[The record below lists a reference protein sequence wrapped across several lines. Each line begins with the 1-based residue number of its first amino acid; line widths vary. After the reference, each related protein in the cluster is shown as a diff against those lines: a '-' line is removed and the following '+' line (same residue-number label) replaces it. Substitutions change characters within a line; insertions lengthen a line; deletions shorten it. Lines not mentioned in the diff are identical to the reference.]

1 MESTTNSSQS
11 CLICGG
17 TLKDAMGNP
26 CPKCTSKENK
36 TIPIVA
42 GIPAQYQGVGFDKSF
57 LPMELQGKYGE
68 FMEELMITII
78 NDIAFYQKN
87 LVICSRPN
95 SGKTVWTYNLYS
107 ELTAKG
113 YKLPTLRDITEV
125 RNILNSYENKEEAVL
140 YSEARCAVIKL
151 PRDMQP
157 WMFDTMSYVIE
168 RRVRNNG
175 FTIFLFGGTL
185 EELKMLDKFGRLGY
199 LRGTGAYNTV
209 QIESFEKENR
219 K

>member
-1 MESTTNSSQS
+1 MSES

-17 TLKDAMGNP
+17 TLIDALGKP
-26 CPKCTSKENK
+26 CPNCTKPGERLVPVVSG
-36 TIPIVA
+36 V
-42 GIPAQYQGVGFDKSF
+42 PAQYQGVSFDKSF
-57 LPMELQGKYGE
+57 LPSDLQDKYGT
-68 FMEELMITII
+68 FMEELLTTILS
-78 NDIAFYQKN
+78 DIAFYQKN

-107 ELTAKG
+107 ELISKG
-113 YKLPTLRDITEV
+113 YHIPQFRDITEV
-125 RNILNSYENKEEAVL
+125 RNILNSYDNREEAAL

-157 WMFDTMSYVIE
+157 WMFDSISYIIE

-175 FTIFLFGGTL
+175 FTVFLFGGTV
-185 EELKMLDKFGRLGY
+185 EELKKLDKFGGLNH

-209 QIESFEKENR
+209 KIESF
-219 K
+219 